1 MRDEQAV
8 ERSREHMNAN
18 PPAAM
23 ICLRRASAAAFV
35 LVGMSALM
43 AGPSIVADEPLPAA
57 PSSPQAASPT
67 GCVIDGGIE
76 RIFVRLECHESATLA
91 AKLSPQAIRTPA
103 KPAPRLQLSFAGLDL
118 LASRPGEFQTT
129 THPTTP
135 FDFPPGA
142 RNVGPLR
149 WTWASVAWKF

>member
-1 MRDEQAV
+1 
-8 ERSREHMNAN
+8 MNAK
-18 PPAAM
+18 PSVAM
-23 ICLRRASAAAFV
+23 ICLRRAGAAAFV
-35 LVGMSALM
+35 LVCISALM
-43 AGPSIVADEPLPAA
+43 AAPSSGADAPVSAA
-57 PSSPQAASPT
+57 PSSAQAASPT
-67 GCVIDGGIE
+67 GCMIDGGIE

-103 KPAPRLQLSFAGLDL
+103 EPAPRLQLSIAGLDL

-135 FDFPPGA
+135 FEFPPGA